1 MTRTRFA
8 LGAFA
13 VATSIIAWHTVAG
26 PVLFLAVVVI
36 ALVVGCCG
44 WLRWRHRG
52 AQSTV
57 HRWNRCSAKH
67 RGMAGRGELLW
78 HCSAWAMRRKA
89 TVLRPSFAKLT
100 GWERWRVPVTEYA
113 VPLTRVGWFRV
124 WAPIEEVIAQYGRP
138 RRGKTGQ
145 LVHWLL
151 DAPGAVLATSTK
163 VDLYHLTQGLR
174 AKRGPVYVFNPTNIG
189 ELPTTIAFD
198 PLFECQD
205 AERAEERA
213 IDLISGG
220 SAQSVGDGKRW
231 DEQAQRVL
239 TGLLHAA
246 ALGGYS
252 MTDVLTWVANPGD
265 ARRTVM
271 ALLRTSPS
279 ASAFVPSAE
288 QFFDTN
294 SRTQS
299 SVTFTIMPALAWLSN
314 QHAVAATQGAT
325 RFDIER
331 VLADQATV
339 YLLASAESRMGPL
352 LAALTGYIARE
363 AKRIAARCPGGRLDP
378 PLRLVLDEAAN
389 ICPVPL
395 DAWSS
400 DFGSHGITICATFQS
415 RQQVIGR
422 WGVWG
427 AGAIAN
433 NTGATV
439 LHAYGS
445 ETADLQHFVTLADHR
460 DEAGP
465 VGSPSRRVPVLSLTQ
480 LTNLPRGTVVVWP
493 PETAVTVGRM
503 RPAWRR
509 RDLRAQLKSE
519 GLAAA
524 TLVAE
529 TEEHLADAAVTAAER
544 VTTHTAGTP
553 DVPGRWAVDPGGLPE
568 RVDDSAGE
576 TPTLVARGAG
586 DDHTRAARNGR
597 AGDDGH

>member
-1 MTRTRFA
+1 MTRRRVT
-8 LGAFA
+8 LGAFS
-13 VATSIIAWHTVAG
+13 VATAIIAWLTVPFPLLILAG
-26 PVLFLAVVVI
+26 LVLVVV
-36 ALVVGCCG
+36 AVAVG
-44 WLRWRHRG
+44 WLRWQHRD

-57 HRWNRCSAKH
+57 DRWNRRSAKH
-67 RGMAGRGELLW
+67 QGMAGRWELLW
-78 HCSAWAMRRKA
+78 HSSAWAMRRKA
-89 TVLRPSFAKLT
+89 TVLRPSFAALT
-100 GWERWRVPVTEYA
+100 WWERWRVPITEYA

-145 LVHWLL
+145 LIHWLL

-174 AKRGPVYVFNPTNIG
+174 SARGPVYVFNPTGIG
-189 ELPTTIAFD
+189 DLPTTIAFD
-198 PLFECQD
+198 PLFECED

-213 IDLISGG
+213 VDLISGG
-220 SAQSVGDGKRW
+220 SAQSAGEGKRW
-231 DEQAQRVL
+231 DDQAQRVL

-246 ALGGYS
+246 ALGGHS
-252 MTDVLTWVANPGD
+252 MTEVLTWVANPDD
-265 ARRTVM
+265 ARRQVL

-279 ASAFVPSAE
+279 AHAFVPSAE

-294 SRTQS
+294 SRTRS

-314 QHAVAATQGAT
+314 RHAMAATHGAT
-325 RFDIER
+325 RFDIAR
-331 VLADQATV
+331 TLADHATV

-352 LAALTGYIARE
+352 LSALTGYLARE
-363 AKRIAARCPGGRLDP
+363 AKRIAARTPGGRLDP
-378 PLRLVLDEAAN
+378 PLRLILDEAAN

-400 DFGSHGITICATFQS
+400 DFGSHGITLCPTFQS

-422 WGVWG
+422 WGISG

-445 ETADLQHFVTLADHR
+445 ETTDLQHWVTLSGHR
-460 DEAGP
+460 DEAGE
-465 VGSPSRRVPVLSLTQ
+465 GGTRRVPVLSLQQ
-480 LTNLPRGTVVVWP
+480 LTTLPRGTTVVWP

-509 RDLRAQLKSE
+509 RDLREQLKTE
-519 GLAAA
+519 RVAVA
-524 TLVAE
+524 TLVADID
-529 TEEHLADAAVTAAER
+529 EHLADAAAVVAEAQP
-544 VTTHTAGTP
+544 VTTHTANTP
-553 DVPGRWAVDPGGLPE
+553 ATPGRWAVDAGGLAE
-568 RVDDSAGE
+568 RVSDQAGD
-576 TPTLVARGAG
+576 TPT
-586 DDHTRAARNGR
+586 AASPAALNGR
-597 AGDDGH
+597 AGATPGGASGGTH

>member
-1 MTRTRFA
+1 MTRTRFT

-13 VATSIIAWHTVAG
+13 AATSIIAWHLLPG
-26 PVLFLAVVVI
+26 PLLIPAVLVF
-36 ALVVGCCG
+36 ALVLGCYG
-44 WLRWRHRG
+44 WLRRQHRG

-57 HRWNRCSAKH
+57 GRWNRRSAKH
-67 RGMAGRGELLW
+67 QGMAGRCALLW
-78 HCSAWAMRRKA
+78 HSSAWAMRRKA
-89 TVLRPSFAKLT
+89 TVLRPSFAALT
-100 GWERWRVPVTEYA
+100 WRERWRVPITEYA

-145 LVHWLL
+145 LIHWLL

-174 AKRGPVYVFNPTNIG
+174 SARGPVYVFNPTAIG
-189 ELPTTIAFD
+189 DLPTTIAFD
-198 PLFECQD
+198 PLFECSD

-220 SAQSVGDGKRW
+220 SASSSEDSKRW
-231 DEQAQRVL
+231 DNQAQRVL

-252 MTDVLTWVANPGD
+252 MTDVLTWVANPD
-265 ARRTVM
+265 EARREVM
-271 ALLRTSPS
+271 ALLRTSPT
-279 ASAFVPSAE
+279 AHAFVPSAE

-294 SRTQS
+294 SKTQS
-299 SVTFTIMPALAWLSN
+299 SITFTIMPALAWLSHR
-314 QHAVAATQGAT
+314 HAVAATQGAT
-325 RFDIER
+325 RFDIQQL
-331 VLADQATV
+331 LADQATV

-363 AKRIAARCPGGRLDP
+363 AKRIAARTPGGRLDP
-378 PLRLVLDEAAN
+378 PLRLILDEAAN

-422 WGVWG
+422 WGVAG

-445 ETADLQHFVTLADHR
+445 ETTDLQHFVTLSGLRR
-460 DEAGP
+460 DEHGH
-465 VGSPSRRVPVLSLTQ
+465 RVPVLSLTH
-480 LTNLPRGTVVVWP
+480 LTNLPRGTTVVWP
-493 PETAVTVGRM
+493 PETPVTIGRM

-509 RDLRAQLKSE
+509 RDLRTQLKAE
-519 GLAAA
+519 GLATA
-524 TLVAE
+524 TLVTE
-529 TEEHLADAAVTAAER
+529 TEEHLACAAAER
-544 VTTHTAGTP
+544 LTAHTVVTPAAP
-553 DVPGRWAVDPGGLPE
+553 RRWAVDAGGLAE
-568 RVDDSAGE
+568 RVGDPADNTPNPSARMTLNERAGG
-576 TPTLVARGAG
+576 TPGGAG
-586 DDHTRAARNGR
+586 DDLH
-597 AGDDGH
+597 

>member
-1 MTRTRFA
+1 MTRTRFT
-8 LGAFA
+8 LGAFTA
-13 VATSIIAWHTVAG
+13 ATSIIAWHLLPG
-26 PVLFLAVVVI
+26 PLLIPAVLMLAV
-36 ALVVGCCG
+36 LMGGCG
-44 WLRWRHRG
+44 WLRRQHRG

-57 HRWNRCSAKH
+57 GRWNRRSTKH
-67 RGMAGRGELLW
+67 QGMAGRCALLW
-78 HCSAWAMRRKA
+78 HSSAWAMRHKA
-89 TVLRPSFAKLT
+89 TVLRPSFAALT
-100 GWERWRVPVTEYA
+100 WRERWRVPITEYA

-145 LVHWLL
+145 LIHWLL

-174 AKRGPVYVFNPTNIG
+174 SARGPVYVFNPTAIG
-189 ELPTTIAFD
+189 DLPTTIAFD
-198 PLFECQD
+198 PLFECSN

-220 SAQSVGDGKRW
+220 SASSSEDSKRW
-231 DEQAQRVL
+231 DNQAQRVL

-252 MTDVLTWVANPGD
+252 MTDVLTWVANPD
-265 ARRTVM
+265 QARREVM
-271 ALLRTSPS
+271 ALLRTSPT
-279 ASAFVPSAE
+279 AAAFVPSAE

-294 SRTQS
+294 SKTQS
-299 SVTFTIMPALAWLSN
+299 SITFTIMPALAWLSHR
-314 QHAVAATQGAT
+314 HAVAATQGAT
-325 RFDIER
+325 RVDIQQL
-331 VLADQATV
+331 LADQATV

-363 AKRIAARCPGGRLDP
+363 AKRIAARTPGGRLDP
-378 PLRLVLDEAAN
+378 PLRLILDEAAN

-422 WGVWG
+422 WGAAG

-445 ETADLQHFVTLADHR
+445 ETTDLQHFVTLSGLRR
-460 DEAGP
+460 DEHGH
-465 VGSPSRRVPVLSLTQ
+465 RVPVLSLTH
-480 LTNLPRGTVVVWP
+480 LTNLPRGTTVVWP
-493 PETAVTVGRM
+493 PETPVTIGRM

-509 RDLRAQLKSE
+509 RDLRAQLKAE
-519 GLAAA
+519 GLAAT
-524 TLVAE
+524 TLVTE
-529 TEEHLADAAVTAAER
+529 TEEHLAGAAAEQLTTHTVATPAAPARWTVDADELAER
-544 VTTHTAGTP
+544 VS
-553 DVPGRWAVDPGGLPE
+553 DP
-568 RVDDSAGE
+568 A
-576 TPTLVARGAG
+576 
-586 DDHTRAARNGR
+586 DHTPNPATRATLNGR
-597 AGDDGH
+597 AGDTPEGPGDATH